1 MKSSIMLLGLFAAMA
16 ANLFS
21 FALGWDPASDYEKT
35 EMVYATRCPQCGGY
49 PSSPGV
55 IQPDTLCEER
65 YRSTPCVTDWF
76 KEKRGA
82 IGVLMALAQNP
93 QLLLSVV
100 FLFAFEIAS
109 FWAAKKMPEWEPMVM
124 ASIALVSF
132 LSGLVLFFVLRGWLY
147 VLICLFLAMAALIS
161 FELQSEGTAKDVGRC
176 P

>member
-1 MKSSIMLLGLFAAMA
+1 MLLGLFAAMA

-35 EMVYATRCPQCGGY
+35 EMVYASRCPQCDGY
-49 PSSPGV
+49 PASPGV

-65 YRSTPCVTDWF
+65 YRYTPCVTDWF

-82 IGVLMALAQNP
+82 IGVLIALTKNP

-124 ASIALVSF
+124 ASIAAVSF
-132 LSGLVLFFVLRGWLY
+132 LSGLALFFVLGRWPF
-147 VLICLFLAMAALIS
+147 VLTCLFLSMAALIS
-161 FELQSEGTAKDVGRC
+161 FELQSERATKEVENC